1 MVSVVVT
8 FLIVAWLGV
17 GAAQAMMPTE
27 TVQKQVAQ
35 ALEAIATTFPNG
47 QLDGARRQQEIRR
60 VADSL
65 FDFTE
70 MSRRALGRHWENRS
84 PAEREEFVRLFTEV
98 MARSY
103 LGKIDRYAGESI
115 LYVGERVEGDLAA
128 VESRVVTA
136 KKSEVALEYQMHR
149 VGDGRWLVYDV
160 VIDHVSLVGTYRSQF
175 NRIIQT
181 GSFGD
186 LLKRLREK
194 ERALVAD

>member
-1 MVSVVVT
+1 MARVVVT
-8 FLIVAWLGV
+8 FLIVAGLGV

-27 TVQKQVAQ
+27 TVQKQVTQ
-35 ALEAIATTFPNG
+35 ALEAVTTSPSG
-47 QLDGARRQQEIRR
+47 HPDGAKRQQETRR

-70 MSRRALGRHWENRS
+70 MSRRALGRHWTDRS

-115 LYVGERVEGDLAA
+115 TYVGERVEGNLAA

-136 KKSEVALEYQMHR
+136 KKSEVALEYRLHR
-149 VGDGRWLVYDV
+149 VGEDRWLVYDV
-160 VIDHVSLVGTYRSQF
+160 MVDHVSLVGTYRSQF

-194 ERALVAD
+194 ERALTLD

>member
-1 MVSVVVT
+1 MVSVAVT
-8 FLIVAWLGV
+8 FLIVTWLGV

-27 TVQKQVAQ
+27 TVQKQVMQ
-35 ALEAIATTFPNG
+35 ALEAVGTSPNG
-47 QLDGARRQQEIRR
+47 QVDGSRRQEEIRR

-70 MSRRALGRHWENRS
+70 MSRRALGRHWADRS

-115 LYVGERVEGDLAA
+115 TYVGERVEGNLAA

-136 KKSEVALEYQMHR
+136 KKSEVALEYQLHR
-149 VGDGRWLVYDV
+149 VDEDRWRVYDV

-175 NRIIQT
+175 NRIIQI

-194 ERALVAD
+194 ERALVVD

>member
-1 MVSVVVT
+1 MIKVVVT
-8 FLIVAWLGV
+8 VLVVAGLGA

-35 ALEAIATTFPNG
+35 ALEAVATTFPSG
-47 QLDGARRQQEIRR
+47 RLDGARRQQEIRR
-60 VADSL
+60 AADSL

-70 MSRRALGRHWENRS
+70 MSRRALGRHWANRS
-84 PAEREEFVRLFTEV
+84 PAEREEFVRLFTEL

-115 LYVGERVEGDLAA
+115 TYVGERVEGDLAT
-128 VESRVVTA
+128 VESRVLTA

-149 VGDGRWLVYDV
+149 VGEDRWLVYDV
-160 VIDHVSLVGTYRSQF
+160 VIDRVSLVGTYRSQF

>member
-1 MVSVVVT
+1 MARVVVT
-8 FLIVAWLGV
+8 FLIVAGLGV

-27 TVQKQVAQ
+27 TVQKQVTQ
-35 ALEAIATTFPNG
+35 ALEAVTTSPSG
-47 QLDGARRQQEIRR
+47 HPDGAKRQQETRR

-70 MSRRALGRHWENRS
+70 MSRRALGRHWTDRS

-115 LYVGERVEGDLAA
+115 TYVGERVEGNLAA

-136 KKSEVALEYQMHR
+136 KKSEVALEYQLHR
-149 VGDGRWLVYDV
+149 VGEDRWLVYDV

-175 NRIIQT
+175 NRVIQT

-194 ERALVAD
+194 ERALVVD